1 MTTAVNMPKKKRELT
16 TDRLVLAPLTDA
28 FRDEIVA
35 MMKDDSV
42 RCTYMVPPLE
52 TSEAEDKL
60 FSALKNATM
69 SDVRIAYAI
78 YNNGELVGYVNDVG
92 YDDSTLEVGYV
103 ISPKHWN
110 RGFCTEA
117 LQAVISELFRMG
129 FTTVK
134 AGYFEENG
142 ASRRVMEKC
151 GMRETNETEEIKY
164 LGVMHRCRYMEI
176 VK

>member
-1 MTTAVNMPKKKRELT
+1 LNLLEKKSEIKTE
-16 TDRLVLAPLTDA
+16 RLLLSTLTDA
-28 FRDEIVA
+28 FRDGIIGI
-35 MMKDDSV
+35 MKEEAV
-42 RCTYMVPPLE
+42 RRTYMVPPLE
-52 TSEAEDKL
+52 TREAEDKL

-78 YNNGELVGYVNDVG
+78 YRDGEVVGYINDVG
-92 YDDSTLEVGYV
+92 YEGDVIEIGYV

-117 LQAVISELFRMG
+117 LGAVIEELFRMG
-129 FTTVK
+129 FATVK

-151 GMRETNETEEIKY
+151 GMRETNETEEIEY